1 MFVFAG
7 TNIYNCCRLINSK
20 PSGLNAGRKL
30 ANHRRNERWSS
41 KKYNKSHSVSHMKA
55 NPLGGSCMSKGI
67 VVEKMSVFAIFTG
80 IVDFINV
87 TSFLYLQWS

>member
-1 MFVFAG
+1 
-7 TNIYNCCRLINSK
+7 
-20 PSGLNAGRKL
+20 
-30 ANHRRNERWSS
+30 
-41 KKYNKSHSVSHMKA
+41 
-55 NPLGGSCMSKGI
+55 MSKGI